1 MAGRGER
8 SRWLSYSDQLEEG
21 FSLNPDVAFE
31 TEEEFTEAEN
41 AAEEECR
48 RNEHLWQL
56 MARHEADDL
65 FALYADWWS
74 RVLRH
79 IDEIP
84 NQDHQL
90 AVRCWLLKDFHVC
103 PSFKPGGFLV
113 TETLRGAGEWLLE
126 NGVAVREKDGSL
138 KKRPDGYLDGQ
149 LFPNHVQ
156 GYVEAGLGFCLAT
169 ELWLTDAEW
178 PGFGRVREIS
188 WELLLEKCK
197 EWTRKELRQKNLYAK
212 RS

>member
-8 SRWLSYSDQLEEG
+8 SRWLSYSDHLEEG
-21 FSLNPDVAFE
+21 FSLDPTHAFE
-31 TEEEFTEAEN
+31 AEEQSAEVDN
-41 AAEEECR
+41 AAEER
-48 RNEHLWQL
+48 RRDCEHLRRL
-56 MARHEADDL
+56 MARHEDQDL
-65 FALYADWWS
+65 FALYNDWWF

-84 NQDHQL
+84 NQDHQK

-113 TETLRGAGEWLLE
+113 TETLRGTGEWLLE

-138 KKRPDGYLDGQ
+138 KRRPPEYLDGQ
-149 LFPNHVQ
+149 LYPNQVQ
-156 GYVEAGLGFCLAT
+156 EYVEAGLGFCLAT

-178 PGFGRVREIS
+178 PGFGRVREVC